1 MQTYILVGCTIRLC
15 TVVALWIDEQV
26 YRTANLRVVRKVS
39 RSIGDHNSC
48 VSVVVKV
55 LKKFHRVRVE
65 SVLIASFLPRLIQN
79 GSNLFGISV
88 LKSDAKDIPCITC

>member
-15 TVVALWIDEQV
+15 TVVVLWIDEQV

-39 RSIGDHNSC
+39 RSIGDHNGC

-55 LKKFHRVRVE
+55 LKKFHCVRVE
-65 SVLIASFLPRLIQN
+65 GILIASFLPRLIQN